1 VVENHCS
8 VSSSDE
14 GTRIEITLFGKQGT
28 FFQDRGDIPS
38 PLTDLMLTGR

>member
-8 VSSSDE
+8 VSSVDE

-38 PLTDLMLTGR
+38 PLKNLILTGR